1 MANEFIHTEV
11 GASLTEAEY
20 DSVTGH
26 SINNQ
31 ARGDIL
37 ISNTAASGLIRLAKG
52 TEGHPLIMG
61 ANDPVWQSTESLI
74 LGGSIT
80 SGGAAAAGN
89 FYHRFQST
97 FTSSGASS
105 DVYGVRFEGTI
116 TGAAGDT
123 TAIHNVGCVAS
134 ITTQTASETIGVVSQ
149 LYLTEPGITKNV
161 TTITTAATLYIA
173 GAPTEGAT
181 NAALYVLAGETN
193 IATLLVRDS
202 LYLSERAGAQG
213 DTGGRGQL
221 WVKNES
227 PCELWFTDDD
237 GTDAQVQT
245 GASDA
250 GEGHIT
256 IEPQNYSVVGQGTWA
271 TTVETGRL
279 SNNSLENTS
288 TNNGDNLS
296 YAVYLAAGTYTLR
309 LIGITSN
316 NRGITDIYVDAAEVG
331 SDDWYS
337 AGEVKNLVKDT
348 TNIVIATAGLKALKF
363 ILDGRNGSAIDYIF
377 TISMI
382 SLWRTA

>member
-97 FTSSGASS
+97 FTSSGAST
-105 DVYGVRFEGTI
+105 DVYGVRFEGAI

-227 PCELWFTDDD
+227 PCELWFTDDG
-237 GTDAQVQT
+237 GTDTQIVPARAKEVYSYPMVVDHATLGDGYADSLTALNNQSHMNMFIPYDFASVDEIVILVKPTTTNASQNWDVYSDYGGIGENHSASSEADT
-245 GASDA
+245 GTSHAGTADQYKEVDLSGVVGSIAAGDMLFIRIKLADA
-250 GEGHIT
+250 GHDVW
-256 IEPQNYSVVGQGTWA
+256 VVGI
-271 TTVETGRL
+271 RL
-279 SNNSLENTS
+279 K
-288 TNNGDNLS
+288 
-296 YAVYLAAGTYTLR
+296 Y
-309 LIGITSN
+309 
-316 NRGITDIYVDAAEVG
+316 
-331 SDDWYS
+331 
-337 AGEVKNLVKDT
+337 
-348 TNIVIATAGLKALKF
+348 IVT
-363 ILDGRNGSAIDYIF
+363 
-377 TISMI
+377 
-382 SLWRTA
+382 